1 MAVPEEIR
9 NVERPTNTVVVQR
22 GSGPRRYAVVERI
35 GCRRVDGRNVP
46 VNGYTVGHIIDGAF
60 VPLADPVARRKVEI
74 RDWADVVL
82 VDQVSRPL
90 LDELMGVYE
99 AVDAMRIYVM
109 ALLRVCHPGVR
120 DYMLDHHYRQG
131 WASVLFAGL
140 PMSKNSV
147 SSFLKALGSSYSL
160 IVRFM
165 RARVEAMGDGGLVA
179 IDSTLKTDNSC
190 VNSLAHYSRKTRVKG
205 SEDITV
211 VFAYDV
217 GEREPVCSKV
227 FGGNVAD
234 NVGYRRF
241 LEENGLRRAVV
252 MTDKGFSRKDVRQL
266 LDCSPDLHWLHL
278 IKRDDKRIAEFSL
291 YSYEGML
298 QDRSRD
304 VLYRKVHAGDHWLYS
319 FYDRRR
325 AAKEEADY
333 FARAKDRGYE
343 PEELDKRGQ
352 RFGTIAFESD
362 LDEEPLLIYK
372 MYDERWLIEQCFR
385 YYKNVTDLDDT
396 RVHSDQ
402 SVYGSEFVNF
412 IASVMTSRLIKR
424 LDGAGL
430 FSRLTYNEIMAR
442 LATAK
447 KVDTN
452 GDGQW
457 ELVQTTKATEE
468 TLVRLGL
475 LPKPEQPAKR
485 KPGRPKKEVDPNTP
499 KRKPGRPRKNP
510 S

>member
-22 GSGPRRYAVVERI
+22 GGGPRRYAVVERI
-35 GCRRVDGRNVP
+35 GCKRVDGRNVP

-60 VPLADPVARRKVEI
+60 VALADPVGRRKAEI
-74 RDWADVVL
+74 KDWADIVL
-82 VDQVSRPL
+82 VDRVSRPL
-90 LDELMGVYE
+90 LDDLMGVYD
-99 AVDAMRIYVM
+99 AVDAMRIYVT

-120 DYMLDHHYRQG
+120 DYMLDHHYRLG
-131 WASVLFAGL
+131 WASTLFPGL

-147 SSFLKALGSSYSL
+147 STFLKALGTSYSL
-160 IVRFM
+160 IVKFM
-165 RARVEAMGDGGLVA
+165 RARVETMVDGGLVA

-190 VNSLAHYSRKTRVKG
+190 VNSLASYSRKARVKG

-217 GEREPVCSKV
+217 EEREPVCSKV
-227 FGGNVAD
+227 FAGNVVD
-234 NVGYRRF
+234 SVGYRRF
-241 LEENGLRRAVV
+241 LQENGLTRAVV
-252 MTDKGFSRKDVRQL
+252 MTDKGFSKKAARQAFEA
-266 LDCSPDLHWLHL
+266 SPDLHWLHP
-278 IKRDDKRIAEFSL
+278 IKRDDKRIAQFAL
-291 YSYEGML
+291 HSYEGML
-298 QDRSRD
+298 LDKSRD

-333 FARAKDRGYE
+333 FARAKDKGYE
-343 PEELDKRGQ
+343 PEALDKKGM

-362 LDEEPLLIYK
+362 LDADALAIYK

-385 YYKNVTDLDDT
+385 YYKNVTDFDDT
-396 RVHSDQ
+396 GVHSDQ

-412 IASVMTSRLIKR
+412 IASVMTARLIKC

-430 FSRLTYNEIMAR
+430 FSKLTYNEIMAM
-442 LATAK
+442 LSAAK

-452 GDGQW
+452 GDGGW

-468 TLVRLGL
+468 TLVRLEL
-475 LPKPEQPAKR
+475 LPKPEQPPRR
-485 KPGRPKKEVDPNTP
+485 KPGRPRKEVDPNVP